1 MSVVTRIIT
10 SADVSV
16 PSSRR
21 DVWAVLADVGAY
33 PEWWPMSL
41 RVRVLNECEEF
52 EGSEI
57 EVRPV
62 MGRTFRIR
70 IEEIEG
76 SRAIRLRFFGGSL
89 EGPGGFHLMREKGG
103 GTRVRYEMDVFTRGL
118 AVALLSQ
125 IAPLHWIHAFR
136 MRSVLWALAARL
148 RRLGKAAAAEARLKD
163 SGEESRKWTEEAA
176 DRAGS
181 GEVQRVAADEEAA
194 ARLRAD
200 EEAARVQGEEAA
212 ARLVADQITARA
224 VADEAEIRTGAEE
237 RASAPSPATMT
248 SRLRSALGR
257 IGQWFREPPGA
268 TPPTALEVAAP
279 VSPEAQPESNFE
291 IARRYLDALSSPASK
306 EEIGAYFAEDATQE
320 EFPHRFLQAAVTR
333 SRSEILEA
341 RSLGLARF
349 ASQRYDLTGATGGGS
364 QVAMEVRFQGVVA
377 STDLEVTAGQELE
390 ARLALFLKFADGRI
404 VRERVYACYEP
415 WSSPA
420 ERRTIL
426 DERLALAGQ
435 LTAAPSPGL
444 RPSVAP
450 GTHFEQSRRYL
461 DALNSRAGSEEVALF
476 FAPDAI
482 QEELPNRLCPAGVS
496 RNLEEIPRARTR
508 SLDAPAPAPAHH
520 ELMGATGGGSQVALE
535 VLRTVPAD
543 EGAGQPP
550 GARLAIF
557 LTFRD
562 GLIVRQRTY
571 TCS

>member
-41 RVRVLNECEEF
+41 RVRVLNECAEF

-103 GTRVRYEMDVFTRGL
+103 GTRIRYEMDVFTRGL
-118 AVALLSQ
+118 AIALLSQ
-125 IAPLHWIHAFR
+125 VAPLHWIHSFR

-148 RRLGKAAAAEARLKD
+148 KRLGKAADAEARLKD
-163 SGEESRKWTEEAA
+163 HGEEARKRTEEAA
-176 DRAGS
+176 DRAAS
-181 GEVQRVAADEEAA
+181 AEVQRVAAADEDAARLRAEEEAA
-194 ARLRAD
+194 ARM
-200 EEAARVQGEEAA
+200 
-212 ARLVADQITARA
+212 VADQVTARA
-224 VADEAEIRTGAEE
+224 VADEAEIRTGAGEG
-237 RASAPSPATMT
+237 ASAPSPATRA

-268 TPPTALEVAAP
+268 PPPTAPEVAAP
-279 VSPEAQPESNFE
+279 ASPEAQPESNFE
-291 IARRYLDALSSPASK
+291 VARRYLDALSSLASK

-377 STDLEVTAGQELE
+377 STGLEVSAGQELE

-415 WSSPA
+415 WSTPA

-444 RPSVAP
+444 RPSVAS
-450 GTHFEQSRRYL
+450 GTHFEQSRSYL
-461 DALNSRAGSEEVALF
+461 DALNSRAGSEEIALF
-476 FAPDAI
+476 FTPDAI
-482 QEELPNRLCPAGVS
+482 QEELPNRLSPAGVS
-496 RNLEEIPRARTR
+496 RNLEEIKRARTR
-508 SLDAPAPAPAHH
+508 SLESPASAHY
-520 ELMGATGGGSQVALE
+520 ELMGATGFGSQVALE